1 MLSSHESKL
10 YITVSLSP
18 DLYIYTHIS
27 VVLSVYHEVL
37 EKIELHTLDVPKL
50 GCLHSATQKS
60 VVLFVAN

>member
-10 YITVSLSP
+10 YMSVGLSP
-18 DLYIYTHIS
+18 DMYIYTHIGVAS
-27 VVLSVYHEVL
+27 IYHEVL